1 MTYCTVDDLRAHL
14 PERRLIE
21 VSDDAHP
28 NSSGEVQTSV
38 VDAAIASAGA
48 LIDSYVG
55 QRYPLP
61 LPMVPDILRRIAT
74 NLAVCDLYDRVT
86 EMQTTEG
93 MRDRRKEST
102 RLLELI
108 LDGKIALGL
117 PAIETGT
124 KSLFVSVS
132 SRTAEFSA
140 ERLDRMSADSW
151 SRY

>member
-1 MTYCTVDDLRAHL
+1 MMYCTVDDLRAHL

-21 VSDDAHP
+21 VSDDVHP
-28 NSSGEVQTSV
+28 NSAGEVQASV
-38 VDAAIASAGA
+38 VDAAIQSAGA

-61 LPMVPDILRRIAT
+61 LSTVPDILRRIAV

-93 MRDRRKEST
+93 MRDRRKEAT

-108 LDGKIALGL
+108 LDGKITLGL
-117 PAIETGT
+117 PKSADNAN
-124 KSLFVSVS
+124 SLFAAVSH
-132 SRTAEFSA
+132 RRQEFSDR
-140 ERLDRMSADSW
+140 RLSRLNFDSW
-151 SRY
+151 NSH

>member
-1 MTYCTVDDLRAHL
+1 MTYCTMDDLRAHL

-61 LPMVPDILRRIAT
+61 LPMVPDVLRRIAT

-93 MRDRRKEST
+93 MRDRRKEAT

-108 LDGKIALGL
+108 LDGKISLGL
-117 PAIETGT
+117 PTTDAPA

-132 SRTAEFSA
+132 VRKPEFSA
-140 ERLDRMSADSW
+140 ERLDKLTSEPW

>member
-1 MTYCTVDDLRAHL
+1 MTYCTMDDLRAHL

-21 VSDDAHP
+21 ATDDAHP

-38 VDAAIASAGA
+38 VDKAIASAGS

-74 NLAVCDLYDRVT
+74 NLVICDLYDRVT

-93 MRDRRKEST
+93 MRDRRKEAT

-108 LDGKIALGL
+108 LEGKLSLGF
-117 PAIETGT
+117 PTTETAT
-124 KSLFVSVS
+124 KSLFVSTS
-132 SRTAEFSA
+132 TRKPEFSA
-140 ERLDRMSADSW
+140 ERLDKMTSDPW
-151 SRY
+151 SNG